1 MSLESMFKTFMCK
14 TESHIQNQGVALRN
28 LENQVGQL
36 ANALS
41 SRTNGSLP
49 SNTETSKTNG
59 NEHCKAIQL
68 RSGKEV
74 TSPVEQDD
82 GKVVSKAKDKLIPE
96 VESQVEETVKKI
108 APGATESIESVAG

>member
-1 MSLESMFKTFMCK
+1 MSLESMFKAFMSK

-41 SRTNGSLP
+41 SRPNGSLP
-49 SNTETSKTNG
+49 SNTEMPKPNG
-59 NEHCKAIQL
+59 KDHCKAMQP

-74 TSPVEQDD
+74 TIPVEQDQ
-82 GKVVSKAKDKLIPE
+82 GTVVSKTNDKIPE
-96 VESQVEETVKKI
+96 VESQVEETITKT
-108 APGATESIESVAG
+108 APGAT